1 MPQVGGSAKECSIRG
16 RIFACMADVDV
27 KIKLGGSSN
36 EVQPNGNGTS
46 RLIKTAEA
54 GAIEGLKVGINHDQ
68 GDPEFLQEV
77 ADSNEFVD
85 VTVTLADDTVY
96 QGSCQ
101 LTDMPGFSS
110 KDAVAEL
117 TLAADGKITKQ

>member
-16 RIFACMADVDV
+16 RIFAVTADADV
-27 KIKLGGSSN
+27 KIKLGGFSN
-36 EVQPNGNGTS
+36 EVQANGNGTA
-46 RLIKTAEA
+46 RLIKTAEPA
-54 GAIEGLKVGINHDQ
+54 MIEGLKVGINHDQ

-77 ADSNEFVD
+77 ADSHEFVEC
-85 VTVTLADDTVY
+85 TVTLSDDTVY
-96 QGSCQ
+96 QCSAQ

-117 TLAADGKITKQ
+117 TLAADGKVTKQ